1 VVLALRLRQVA
12 WLWILLGLTGLVL
25 MVAHPADG
33 EWDRMMLPLWMPI
46 SCALGY
52 GGYLTLRKARADA

>member
-1 VVLALRLRQVA
+1 
-12 WLWILLGLTGLVL
+12 LTGHGIWTGL
-25 MVAHPADG
+25 VAHPADG

-52 GGYLTLRKARADA
+52 GGYLTLRKVRADA